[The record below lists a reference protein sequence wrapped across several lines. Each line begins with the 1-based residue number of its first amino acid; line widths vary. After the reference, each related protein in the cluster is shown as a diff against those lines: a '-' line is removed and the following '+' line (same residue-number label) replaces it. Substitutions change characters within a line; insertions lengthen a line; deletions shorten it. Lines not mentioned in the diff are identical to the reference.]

1 MFGERGNERK
11 KEKRKNR
18 ESNNQALRKNLAPLS
33 SGECLKDPFLYATW
47 ENYLRML
54 NVCLRIKCV
63 LKSHDRDLPL
73 NPPSCATAS
82 KVIEKYGQKKDFTNE
97 CPC

>member
-1 MFGERGNERK
+1 MFGEGRKERK

-18 ESNNQALRKNLAPLS
+18 ESDNQAVKNLAPLS
-33 SGECLKDPFLYATW
+33 SGKFLKDPFLHATW
-47 ENYLRML
+47 EKYLRML

-63 LKSHDRDLPL
+63 LKSHERDLL
-73 NPPSCATAS
+73 LKPPSCATAS
-82 KVIEKYGQKKDFTNE
+82 KVIEKYGQKRDFTNE